1 MHNFLVFRAHLDEKP
16 YIKKEYSTFIFY
28 FRNEIS
34 EEDLQHLAGV
44 FSVNGV
50 TIGNLKG
57 SCYGKGLYST
67 FSILNHH
74 CIGNAKYKIDPRSW
88 MITVKAHQPIMK
100 GEEIMVQYLSTILG
114 THKRRKRI
122 KGNEPNSRYYTRYL
136 DIYSTICSVFPGL
149 DN

>member
-1 MHNFLVFRAHLDEKP
+1 MHNFLVFRAHFDENKP
-16 YIKKEYSTFIFY
+16 CIKKNIYVLY

>member
-1 MHNFLVFRAHLDEKP
+1 MHNFLVFRAHFDENLP
-16 YIKKEYSTFIFY
+16 CIKKNILY

-57 SCYGKGLYST
+57 SCYGKGLYPT

-122 KGNEPNSRYYTRYL
+122 KGNEPNSV
-136 DIYSTICSVFPGL
+136 DTIQ
-149 DN
+149 DT